1 MLKINFEMNVT
12 EMHTIFLV
20 VMMRNWNLGT
30 TSILKVESLVGNTL
44 WMTHIETWSGGFDR
58 KASAQQVHCSSYYLL
73 QDAVQLLQNI
83 ILEIHEQN
91 FSNIEVN

>member
-1 MLKINFEMNVT
+1 
-12 EMHTIFLV
+12 
-20 VMMRNWNLGT
+20 
-30 TSILKVESLVGNTL
+30 
-44 WMTHIETWSGGFDR
+44 MTHIETWSGGFDR